1 MVMVMWRDLVGNRRL
16 RGLIGEQPVVIN
28 IGSSIALLYRS
39 RALCINIK
47 GFYLSAYRH
56 HCEVSSRFLNIH
68 GSSGL
73 HGHIQYSIQRAATFN
88 SPFRV
93 TAM

>member
-56 HCEVSSRFLNIH
+56 LVKCQV
-68 GSSGL
+68 GSLAFMGA
-73 HGHIQYSIQRAATFN
+73 Q
-88 SPFRV
+88 
-93 TAM
+93 